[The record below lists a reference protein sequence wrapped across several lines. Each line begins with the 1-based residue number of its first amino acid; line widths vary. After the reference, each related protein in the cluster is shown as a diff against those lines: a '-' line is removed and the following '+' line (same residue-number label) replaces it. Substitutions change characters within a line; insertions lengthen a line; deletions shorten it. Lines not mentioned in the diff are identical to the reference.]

1 MKSLIIIALTVILKV
16 FGNVSL
22 GQGMREIGELE
33 LARFLDPAALLAFAF
48 HTLTNLWVVG
58 AMALLVVYI
67 VLYLSS
73 LSWLDLSY
81 VLPMT
86 TLGYVLN
93 ALLAWL
99 LLNEDIAITRWMGT
113 FLIMIGVLVIGIG
126 GHRRSRR
133 EALDTQKAR
142 QRTTVVTQE
151 ET

>member
-1 MKSLIIIALTVILKV
+1 MKSLIIIALTIILKV

-33 LARFLDPAALLAFAF
+33 LSRFLDPAALFAFAF
-48 HTLTNLWVVG
+48 YTLTNVWVIG
-58 AMALLVVYI
+58 AMVLLVVYI
-67 VLYLSS
+67 ILYLSS

-99 LLNEDIAITRWMGT
+99 LLNENIAMTRWIGT

-126 GHRRSRR
+126 GHRRSQR
-133 EALDTQKAR
+133 EALDTPKACR
-142 QRTTVVTQE
+142 PTTAVSHE

>member
-1 MKSLIIIALTVILKV
+1 VKSLIVIALAVILKV

-22 GQGMREIGELE
+22 GQGMSEVGEFE
-33 LARFLDPAALLAFAF
+33 LSRFLDPAALLAFGF
-48 HTLTNLWVVG
+48 QTLTNVWIIG
-58 AMALLVVYI
+58 AMVLLVVYI
-67 VLYLSS
+67 ILYLSS

-99 LLNEDIAITRWMGT
+99 LLDETIAMTRWAGT

-133 EALDTQKAR
+133 EALDRKRASQGNFTS
-142 QRTTVVTQE
+142 QE
-151 ET
+151 EA